1 MQVETKVKN
10 KGQARLFESEYL
22 EILTKTHP
30 LIIWGM
36 YLPLIVWSLFYANS
50 HYGYAWSTVL
60 LTFVG
65 AIFFWSFAEY
75 VLHRFVFHMVS
86 ESKAIQRLTYL
97 LHGNHHEYPR
107 DRQRLFMPPVPSLI
121 LAAVL
126 FALHYIFLRNA
137 TFMFFPGFIL
147 GYLIY
152 GTMHYAI
159 HAFNPPFKWMKPLW
173 RNHHLHHYKD
183 HDRGFGVSSSIWDH
197 IFGTFF
203 VGVEEDKEKAQE
215 LMFEKKAK

>member
-50 HYGYAWSTVL
+50 HYGYSWQTVMMV
-60 LTFVG
+60 FVG

-75 VLHRFVFHMVS
+75 VLHRFVFHWVS
-86 ESKAIQRLTYL
+86 ENKAVQRFTYL
-97 LHGNHHEYPR
+97 LHGNHHEFPR

-121 LAAVL
+121 PGLRYCSRCTIFSCVRQRL
-126 FALHYIFLRNA
+126 CSSRALSWGTSSMGRC
-137 TFMFFPGFIL
+137 TTPSTPGIL
-147 GYLIY
+147 LLNG
-152 GTMHYAI
+152 
-159 HAFNPPFKWMKPLW
+159 
-173 RNHHLHHYKD
+173 
-183 HDRGFGVSSSIWDH
+183 
-197 IFGTFF
+197 
-203 VGVEEDKEKAQE
+203 
-215 LMFEKKAK
+215 